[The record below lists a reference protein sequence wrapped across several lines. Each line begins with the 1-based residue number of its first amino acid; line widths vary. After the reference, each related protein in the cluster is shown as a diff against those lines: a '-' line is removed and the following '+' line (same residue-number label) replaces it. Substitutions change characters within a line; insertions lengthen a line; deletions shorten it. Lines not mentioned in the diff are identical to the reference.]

1 MKLAQ
6 VAINNHF
13 ALFVANSMLSFRFL
27 NVPFIK
33 KKERY
38 IRVHLLTLSSLGGK
52 FPLCFFN
59 SFVFPRDM
67 PFAALAPVKTTKK
80 ETRHGICLSPRFE
93 SDSIRPNAHSRNQRP
108 ASIIQP
114 CTSRSPRTHS
124 VNWTTPCCCRCCFV
138 LELEL
143 EAQLY
148 DRMYTE
154 MEVELVEWK
163 RQAGCFV
170 VLLAIGI
177 DHLSEW
183 SGLGI
188 RGRASPRS
196 ISQTPPNC
204 FTTPMVQ
211 LRRIPYSSSSV

>member
-59 SFVFPRDM
+59 SFVFP
-67 PFAALAPVKTTKK
+67 PVKTTKK

-93 SDSIRPNAHSRNQRP
+93 SVSIRPNAHSE
-108 ASIIQP
+108 
-114 CTSRSPRTHS
+114 T
-124 VNWTTPCCCRCCFV
+124 
-138 LELEL
+138 
-143 EAQLY
+143 
-148 DRMYTE
+148 
-154 MEVELVEWK
+154 
-163 RQAGCFV
+163 
-170 VLLAIGI
+170 
-177 DHLSEW
+177 
-183 SGLGI
+183 
-188 RGRASPRS
+188 RGRRLSYSPARVDRPGH
-196 ISQTPPNC
+196 IQ
-204 FTTPMVQ
+204 
-211 LRRIPYSSSSV
+211 